1 MKGSSSPSVPNEEG
15 RLNLRPEAL
24 DWVDV
29 EGEIVV
35 LDSERSVY
43 LAPNTSGA
51 VLWRLLINST
61 TRQEMVAALVGDFG
75 ISTERAELDVKVF
88 VDRLKGLGLLAGT

>member
-1 MKGSSSPSVPNEEG
+1 MDG
-15 RLNLRPEAL
+15 RLALRPDAL

-43 LAPNTSGA
+43 LAPNPSGA
-51 VLWRLLINST
+51 VLWRMLTDGT
-61 TRQEMVAALVGDFG
+61 THEDLVAALVEAFE
-75 ISTERAELDVKVF
+75 ITPERAAHDVAVF
-88 VDRLKGLGLLAGT
+88 VDRLKDLGLLAGLDG